1 MSLTKFFKAIELQLA
16 NIVDGWLTWNCKLLL
31 RLTNTMMNWQDSLE
45 RHICSDGP
53 TALDTTNKTAADD
66 NDEKEYK
73 LPFTCKAFP
82 GDREL
87 FKSLKTYIEH
97 ADLRRVSDS
106 PMYISLGLL
115 KELIS
120 QSVIGTH
127 ELDNTISI
135 FADVG
140 DLGVFLKKVYNQSEV
155 LTIGACCRSWERD
168 VRLPRILIFELSSD
182 VHFFTEG
189 DFQSF
194 FKGAPKQ

>member
-1 MSLTKFFKAIELQLA
+1 M
-16 NIVDGWLTWNCKLLL
+16 VDGWLTLSCGLLL
-31 RLTNTMMNWQDSLE
+31 RLTNTMMSWQDSLE

-53 TALDTTNKTAADD
+53 TALDTTNKTAASE
-66 NDEKEYK
+66 DEEKKEYK

-87 FKSLKTYIEH
+87 FKSLKNYIEY

-120 QSVIGTH
+120 QNIIGTH
-127 ELDNTISI
+127 ELDNTISV

-140 DLGVFLKKVYNQSEV
+140 DLGVFLKKIYNESEV
-155 LTIGACCRSWERD
+155 LSIGACCRSWSKD
-168 VRLPRILIFELSSD
+168 IRLPLILVFELSND

-189 DFQSF
+189 DFV
-194 FKGAPKQ
+194 GATWQKDSL